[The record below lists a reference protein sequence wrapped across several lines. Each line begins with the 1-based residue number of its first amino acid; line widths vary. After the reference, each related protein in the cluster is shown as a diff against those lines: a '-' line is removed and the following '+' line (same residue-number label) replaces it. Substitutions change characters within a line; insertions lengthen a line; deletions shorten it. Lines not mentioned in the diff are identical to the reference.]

1 MTYRITNVTANQCTI
16 ELLPQNEME
25 KTLLTHTEEE
35 FTFLEHYRMAVEKF
49 IGPDTVVLGL
59 LDSSQYPIKVTA
71 KIEEAKGLG
80 SH

>member
-35 FTFLEHYRMAVEKF
+35 FTFL
-49 IGPDTVVLGL
+49 VLGL